1 MKKNILIE
9 PFTFM
14 VTLLDF
20 SHEDC
25 ESTKLSLLDLIKDT
39 AKGNVP
45 EQDQLDLWKS
55 LGVSFTKHGSYA
67 TKKQQLKK
75 EKSK

>member
-14 VTLLDF
+14 VALLDF

-25 ESTKLSLLDLIKDT
+25 ETTKLSLLDLIKDT

-45 EQDQLDLWKS
+45 DSDQLDLWKS
-55 LGVSFTKHGSYA
+55 LGVSFTNHGSYA
-67 TKKQQLKK
+67 KK

>member
-14 VTLLDF
+14 VSLLDF

-45 EQDQLDLWKS
+45 DQDQQDLWKS

-67 TKKQQLKK
+67 TMKQLKK

>member
-14 VTLLDF
+14 VSLLDF

-39 AKGNVP
+39 AKGDVP
-45 EQDQLDLWKS
+45 DQDQQDLWKS

-67 TKKQQLKK
+67 TKKQLKK

>member
-14 VTLLDF
+14 VALLDF

-25 ESTKLSLLDLIKDT
+25 ESTKQSLLDLIKDT

-45 EQDQLDLWKS
+45 DSDQLDLWKS

-67 TKKQQLKK
+67 KK

>member
-14 VTLLDF
+14 VALLDF

-25 ESTKLSLLDLIKDT
+25 ESTKQSLLDLIKDT
-39 AKGNVP
+39 AKGNIP
-45 EQDQLDLWKS
+45 DQDQQDLWKS
-55 LGVSFTKHGSYA
+55 LGVSFTKHSSYS
-67 TKKQQLKK
+67 TMKQLKK

>member
-39 AKGNVP
+39 AKGNIP

-67 TKKQQLKK
+67 TKKQLKK